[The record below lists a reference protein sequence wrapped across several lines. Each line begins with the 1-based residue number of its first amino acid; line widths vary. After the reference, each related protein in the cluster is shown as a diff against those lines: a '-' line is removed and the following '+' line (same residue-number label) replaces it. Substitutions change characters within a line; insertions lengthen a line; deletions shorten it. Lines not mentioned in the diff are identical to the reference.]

1 MITAVY
7 FQIITK
13 EILHNPIKD
22 KQLGDAVINAIVI
35 FLNVKRTGL

>member
-7 FQIITK
+7 FQNITK

-22 KQLGDAVINAIVI
+22 KQLGDTVINAMVI